1 MARGTV
7 GKNQTEILARKKR
20 EFFFFFLKKRGGPSQ
35 KASDTVGKSLLF
47 LLNKKSWVLP
57 VIFVAYFQYISIS
70 RIIKH
75 KLQKKTSRT
84 KKL

>member
-1 MARGTV
+1 MEKIRLRFWQ
-7 GKNQTEILARKKR
+7 GKKKRKKLK
-20 EFFFFFLKKRGGPSQ
+20 EKKRKKKGPSQ
-35 KASDTVGKSLLF
+35 KADTVGKSLLF

-84 KKL
+84 NKL